1 MKAVLISIQP
11 KWCKL
16 IAEGK
21 KTVEVRKTK
30 PKLDVPF
37 KCYIYCTQGK
47 EMLWILNQSE
57 RAFHEKIASIITAKD
72 VGGATKANGKVIG
85 EFVCD
90 EIYHIKNYDTRF
102 LINND
107 ERLTNGVARASCLN
121 FDDMKN
127 YLKDKDG
134 YAWHIT
140 DLVIYNKP
148 KELFEF
154 FKYDKY
160 QVCKEKGCFSDDC
173 WICPNNAIVTRPPQS
188 YMFVEMGV

>member
-1 MKAVLISIQP
+1 MKAVLISIKPQ
-11 KWCKL
+11 WAKL

-37 KCYIYCTQGK
+37 KCYIYCTDAKGQ
-47 EMLWILNQSE
+47 
-57 RAFHEKIASIITAKD
+57 AFFTKGENGNYAPARMGNRKI
-72 VGGATKANGKVIG
+72 IG
-85 EFVCD
+85 EFICD

-102 LINND
+102 SINND

-140 DLVIYNKP
+140 DLVIYDKP
-148 KELFEF
+148 KELSEF
-154 FKYDKY
+154 
-160 QVCKEKGCFSDDC
+160 QPVCKYNMDSECVYWDDC
-173 WICPNNAIVTRPPQS
+173 KHKAITTDWGYAANMCNKKITRPPQS
-188 YMFVEMGV
+188 WAYCELGV